1 MKKKLCFLLALII
14 FLAAM
19 PFGEVKAEDKVY
31 KYVLTKD
38 PTGNQTEPTLVLQTD
53 DAREVLGRIQ
63 AINDSYVV
71 PGTIAYDYTLTLNDD
86 LEIPLDKNGFL
97 QVLKLS
103 RDFTKLT
110 IEGNNHTIS
119 AVDSDKEG
127 AFFITLNGS
136 YNTTGGLYFK
146 NLTFDGAVDGV
157 NKYNLIHASDSLINI
172 DMYNCTLKNAVESA
186 LYSWNSQVTVKK
198 SKIMNCGTKE
208 RNYFEVQG
216 RSQVIE
222 DSVFIGNRGSAYFF
236 YCADLKI
243 INSDFKNNESAV
255 YSPLNFS
262 EVQNLLVKGGSI
274 VGNKGYTGA
283 IYQNQV
289 RSAVYE
295 DLTIADNEG
304 TSQGAIAITSYDFK
318 IKNCTITG
326 NKAEESSAIRVQ
338 NYSYGHVNGLIENSI
353 ISENIGDNYG
363 AIFIEDNCDLKINN
377 TVISDNVA
385 KRNGGAVVVASIR
398 ENTNLTING
407 GKFINN
413 YAGDYGGAIYTYDGI
428 YEFLDLGD
436 DPNYKPYKCLNI
448 ASDVVFEG
456 NVAGQGYFNP
466 PQNYKDF
473 THLKFTKFSLEN
485 KLVLPNSE
493 GKWEHVRSLLNNYDI
508 AYINKISTVVY
519 DVNNGSNEVYVVP
532 TETVL
537 DNDNQIADFL
547 PIKEY
552 KEKIK
557 TISETGLHNGDRI
570 FESWNTKADG
580 KGTKYLPEDL
590 VNVKGNLY
598 LYAQWYDDYVKLIL
612 DENYLHKKA
621 KEKNVRK
628 GDLIKENLYTPR
640 REGYK
645 FKGWSY
651 KKTRLNKIKS
661 EDRIYEQLTLYAIW
675 EGEEEEEIKGEEH
688 KAYIFGYPDK
698 SVRPNGSITRAEAAA
713 MLARLL
719 NIESIGASTKPMF
732 PDTTSAWY
740 NKAINAI
747 VQRGIMKGYPDG
759 RFRPN
764 SPITRAE
771 FTQMISAIDNKPYG
785 VAPFRDVLGHWAERA
800 IGSEYQAKR
809 ITGYPDGLFR
819 PDANITRAE
828 AAVILNKI
836 FERNFDNLSLLKC
849 KNPQIIKRFIDLNE
863 SFWAFNDMVEATNTH
878 EYLRRYN
885 DNIMNRI
892 EEDWLLIK

>member
-53 DAREVLGRIQ
+53 EAGEVLGRIKD
-63 AINDSYVV
+63 ISDSYAMYV
-71 PGTIAYDYTLTLNDD
+71 PISYDYTLTLNDD
-86 LEIPLDKNGFL
+86 LEIPLDKNGSL
-97 QVLKLS
+97 QVLELN

-157 NKYNLIHASDSLINI
+157 NKYNLIDASNSLINI

-222 DSVFIGNRGSAYFF
+222 DSVFIGNRGSAYFY
-236 YCADLKI
+236 YCSEAKI
-243 INSDFKNNESAV
+243 INSDFKDNESAV

-283 IYQNQV
+283 IYQDRV

-295 DLTIADNEG
+295 DLTIADNYG

-318 IKNCTITG
+318 IKNCSITG
-326 NKAEESSAIRVQ
+326 NKGDESSAIRVQ

-353 ISENIGDNYG
+353 ISKNIGENYG
-363 AIFIEDNCDLKINN
+363 AIFIEDNCDLTINN

-385 KRNGGAVVVASIR
+385 KGNGGAVVVASIR

-407 GKFINN
+407 GKIINN
-413 YAGDYGGAIYTYDGI
+413 YTDGHGGAIYTYDAS
-428 YEFLDLGD
+428 YEFSGLGD
-436 DPNYKPYKCLNI
+436 DPNYKPYNCLNI
-448 ASDVVFEG
+448 AGDVVFEG

-473 THLKFTKFSLEN
+473 TNLKFTKFSLEN
-485 KLVLPNSE
+485 KLVLPNRE

-519 DVNNGSNEVYVVP
+519 DGNNGSNEVYVVP

-537 DNDNQIADFL
+537 DYDNQIADFP

-570 FESWNTKADG
+570 FESWNTRADG

-612 DENYLHKKA
+612 DENYSHKKA

-640 REGYK
+640 REGYT

-675 EGEEEEEIKGEEH
+675 EGEEEEEIKGKEH

-719 NIESIGASTKPMF
+719 NIEAIGASTKPMF

-759 RFRPN
+759 CFRPN

-878 EYLRRYN
+878 EYVRRYN